1 MRGRGVV
8 SVRAA
13 GLARWTAAVL
23 SLALIQAWPV
33 PGAGSRGGDHRAAI
47 RLAVQVDASATLI
60 VGASLEGRHWP
71 GENYVGRPR
80 S

>member
-8 SVRAA
+8 SVQTS
-13 GLARWTAAVL
+13 GLARLVATGM
-23 SLALIQAWPV
+23 SLFLILAWPV
-33 PGAGSRGGDHRAAI
+33 TGAGSRGGDYRGAI
-47 RLAVQVDASATLI
+47 RLAVQVDASATLL

-71 GENYVGRPR
+71 GGNYVGRPH